1 MFYDNNP
8 SLIPSLLLVEVGDWS
23 RDGHNESTVYPLHWE
38 GLHPGDNAQKMF
50 ENFLDVG
57 AKKMGVDLREEI
69 CSDYEDDKLPVKK
82 IQPLYD
88 AIMDLRINVSLLAP
102 FKRMGL
108 EFIDSVLQ
116 KDGGVADAKDYVF
129 LIYLQACVGAGVA
142 LPITLIDRSSS
153 KIGGYG
159 LFSVG

>member
-69 CSDYEDDKLPVKK
+69 CSDYEDGKLPAKK
-82 IQPLYD
+82 LQPLYD
-88 AIMDLRINVSLLAP
+88 AIMDLRININVQTP
-102 FKRMGL
+102 FRTMGL
-108 EFIDSVLQ
+108 ELLDSTFQ
-116 KDGGVADAKDYVF
+116 KDGQIEDNKDYVF